1 MTYTLRAQPTV
12 HDPTEAGVL
21 ETDLFGGVGRPPEG
35 VTWNMTRQS
44 DKKRKTVTEG
54 TSCKQTLLY
63 CHTGGR
69 GLESAELR
77 ES

>member
-1 MTYTLRAQPTV
+1 MIPLKLEFWRLTY
-12 HDPTEAGVL
+12 L
-21 ETDLFGGVGRPPEG
+21 EVWEGPPEG

-54 TSCKQTLLY
+54 TSCKPTLLY

-77 ES
+77 ESSVVGMER